1 MEHRTQSILRH
12 WLRKKA
18 AADAAHH
25 FLFALL
31 LLSVGAVL
39 LAVTFFFACLALW
52 VVLNGAGSALSE
64 ILWNRPLHLSLAVTV
79 MVSALFVV
87 ALFFESAR
95 VSREYLT
102 RRSRRERWPSRS
114 SDRTGGFVNLLV
126 YSDISSRL
134 IADALFTGPRLV
146 TGAWS
151 CLRKAGR
158 LSRLDVE
165 DGSRVLAL
173 LFSRPSRCSL
183 ADLVQL
189 SDVPDPGK
197 AASQLRDIDGVL
209 LVQLDPP
216 GLILTAE
223 LRQELASVLDVSV
236 PLAPPI
242 RVEPK
247 PVSLPSGTI
256 FELLGVPPTASP
268 EEIAIAYRNWTTQ
281 SCARQAAELETATRK
296 QQLEEQANAV
306 SKAYEAFLAA
316 HKSGQVNDAKQ
327 VENVWQQFK
336 RVGKRESTP
345 SANRHERS

>member
-1 MEHRTQSILRH
+1 MEHGTLSILQH

-31 LLSVGAVL
+31 LFLVGAVL
-39 LAVTFFFACLALW
+39 LAVTFLFACVALW

-64 ILWNRPLHLSLAVTV
+64 ILWNRPLHLSLAVIV
-79 MVSALFVV
+79 IVSALFVV

-102 RRSRRERWPSRS
+102 RLSRRERWPSRS

-158 LSRLDVE
+158 LSRLNVE
-165 DGSRVLAL
+165 DCSRVLAL
-173 LFSRPSRCSL
+173 LFSRSSRCSL
-183 ADLVQL
+183 ADLAQL
-189 SDVPDPGK
+189 SDVRDSGK
-197 AASQLRDIDGVL
+197 AASRLRDINGVL

-216 GLILTAE
+216 GLTLTAE

-236 PLAPPI
+236 PLPPPA

-247 PVSLPSGTI
+247 PASLPSGTI
-256 FELLGVPPTASP
+256 FELLGVPPTAST
-268 EEIAIAYRNWTTQ
+268 EEIEIAFRNWTTQ
-281 SCARQAAELETATRK
+281 SCARQTAELENATRK
-296 QQLEEQANAV
+296 QQLDEQVNAV
-306 SKAYEAFLAA
+306 NRAYEAFLTA
-316 HKSGQVNDAKQ
+316 HKSGQVDDAKQ

-336 RVGKRESTP
+336 RVGKRASSP
-345 SANRHERS
+345 SANRHEQS